1 SSFAPCPRG
10 SGRWERVLYPGAGG
24 LRLHAWLVPR
34 HGGAVLLPPWRGPR
48 LLDAPS
54 PPGSSPTVPHAAS
67 LCSACFSNCSISAF
81 SRLLSL
87 FLYPYLIALCRE
99 AFAPIFVPSVDRFPS
114 LTMPISPARRST
126 SRNRGRNAPRWILR
140 KSLIV
145 RKSGGSIPTMAR
157 KAKLRSQAA
166 AILRLEQTPTE

>member
-67 LCSACFSNCSISAF
+67 FPCSCTRNSSPCAARHSPPSS
-81 SRLLSL
+81 SRRWTDFQAYHAHLAGQAQ
-87 FLYPYLIALCRE
+87 YLKEQRPKRRQMDFAEIADRPKVRRIDTDDSSKGQI
-99 AFAPIFVPSVDRFPS
+99 AFAG
-114 LTMPISPARRST
+114 
-126 SRNRGRNAPRWILR
+126 SRD
-140 KSLIV
+140 
-145 RKSGGSIPTMAR
+145 
-157 KAKLRSQAA
+157 
-166 AILRLEQTPTE
+166 